1 MKLILCDTQ
10 IGLVN
15 EWKKLFDQFDEVT
28 VAQGSIFAH
37 ASEIDALV
45 SPANSFGFMD
55 GGFDYVISETLG
67 WGVQKKLQTILKE
80 YPYNGE
86 LLVGQAVAIPTDKP
100 DLIPYV
106 ISAPTM
112 RVPMILGRNTA
123 NVYLAMK
130 AVLYCADV
138 HPHINSIA
146 VTGLGTG
153 VGQVPSD
160 ICALQMFKAYTD
172 WKAGADKT
180 FPKSW
185 KLAQNTHQWL
195 YTYNIKDLQFK

>member
-10 IGLVN
+10 PELVN
-15 EWKKLFDQFDEVT
+15 EWKKLFDNFDDVT
-28 VAQGSIFAH
+28 ISQGSIFLH
-37 ASEIDALV
+37 SSDIDALV

-55 GGFDYVISETLG
+55 GGFDYIISETLG
-67 WGVQKKLQTILKE
+67 WGVQKRLQTLLKE
-80 YPYNGE
+80 HPYNGE
-86 LLVGQAVAIPTDKP
+86 LLVGQAVAIPTDTP

-112 RVPMILGRNTA
+112 RVPMRLSRDTV

-130 AVLYCADV
+130 ALLYCADA
-138 HPHINSIA
+138 HPHINSVA

-153 VGQVPSD
+153 AGRVPSD

-172 WKAGADKT
+172 WKAGADKS
-180 FPKSW
+180 FPQSW

-195 YTYNIKDLQFK
+195 HTYNINDL